1 MLNQTER
8 QLEYIS
14 TTQLAP
20 MNVKKLV
27 EHPFDLYEEF
37 RDFDVRVGADADLQ
51 AKLVI
56 TCDY

>member
-1 MLNQTER
+1 
-8 QLEYIS
+8 
-14 TTQLAP
+14 